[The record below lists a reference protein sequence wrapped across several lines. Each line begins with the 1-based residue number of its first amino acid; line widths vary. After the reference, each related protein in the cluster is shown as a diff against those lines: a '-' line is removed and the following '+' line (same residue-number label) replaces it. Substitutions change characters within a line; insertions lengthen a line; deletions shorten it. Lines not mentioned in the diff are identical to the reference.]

1 MDDKPTDSQEVNQ
14 DKKNLSIEITPQSLL
29 EEPPKFMCP
38 IGLYLM
44 VDPVID
50 ANGDTYDRKSIEK
63 WFEKSQKSPLTN
75 EVLSNKNLI
84 PNNDLKSDVMEYMTS
99 SIKKILEFL
108 DPAKNEFS
116 TQPENRQDV
125 WKLLDHLVTYNKTI
139 KGYDKLIIN
148 RMVSIIPGIIE
159 KKDFDYC
166 KDLLN
171 RI

>member
-1 MDDKPTDSQEVNQ
+1 M
-14 DKKNLSIEITPQSLL
+14 
-29 EEPPKFMCP
+29 
-38 IGLYLM
+38 
-44 VDPVID
+44 
-50 ANGDTYDRKSIEK
+50 
-63 WFEKSQKSPLTN
+63 SPLQNTK
-75 EVLSNKNLI
+75 LASKMLI
-84 PNNDLKSDVMEYMTS
+84 RNNSMRSDVMEYMTS

-116 TQPENRQDV
+116 TQPENRQEV